1 MERSENNKVNAS
13 DKITLQ
19 REELDVSRG
28 GKCDVNMKT
37 NSYGAYDLESC
48 HMECRDKSVA
58 LLVS

>member
-1 MERSENNKVNAS
+1 MS

-28 GKCDVNMKT
+28 GKCDVNRKT